1 MRREEDEDMIGNGFM
16 GLEMAWGFERNIGQ
30 DRDSWIK
37 DHMIVSRVVDQVMT
51 DHGSCGI
58 LDHELRIL

>member
-1 MRREEDEDMIGNGFM
+1 MIGNGFM
-16 GLEMAWGFERNIGQ
+16 GLEMALGFERNIGQ

-37 DHMIVSRVVDQVMT
+37 DHMIVSRVVDEVMT